1 MTNYIYTDEDG
12 QYLPGQYLHFTYT
25 ERIVYDNISIVL
37 IDVQTDVQ
45 YSFEIVSDES
55 PMPNRYNKVNWTDLI
70 GQTVLPDSSF
80 IYNIINY
87 ELDNGDKIN
96 ETVIEAGIIH
106 IYDEDNIIT
115 EYENTNEIDNSGPV
129 VYGD

>member
-1 MTNYIYTDEDG
+1 MDEDG
-12 QYLPGQYLHFTYT
+12 QYLPGQYLYFTYT
-25 ERIVYDNISIVL
+25 ERIKYSKLSIVL

-45 YSFEIVSDES
+45 YSFEMVPDDS
-55 PMPNRYNKVNWTDLI
+55 PMPNRYNKINWSDLI
-70 GQTVLPDSSF
+70 GLTVLPKSSF

-87 ELDNGDKIN
+87 DLDDDDKIN

-106 IYDEDNIIT
+106 IYNDNIIT

>member
-1 MTNYIYTDEDG
+1 MTNYIYIDDDG
-12 QYLPGQYLHFTYT
+12 QYLPGQYLYFTYT
-25 ERIVYDNISIVL
+25 ERIKYSNLSIVL
-37 IDVQTDVQ
+37 IDVQTDIQ
-45 YSFEIVSDES
+45 YSFEMVSDES
-55 PMPNRYNKVNWTDLI
+55 PMPNRYNKINWSDLI
-70 GQTVLPDSSF
+70 DSTILPKSSF

-87 ELDNGDKIN
+87 DLDDGDKIN

-106 IYDEDNIIT
+106 IYNDNIIT